1 LSKKNGW
8 GESKAKVI
16 EAHARGLTVR
26 QTAEVYGLTTTTVR
40 CLVRR
45 LGVSMKMQPRGVY
58 DKATKKY
65 AILPTF
71 PENSL
76 ERGK

>member
-1 LSKKNGW
+1 MSKKNGW

-16 EAHARGLTVR
+16 EAHARGLTIR
-26 QTAEVYGLTTTTVR
+26 QTAAAYGLTTTTIR
-40 CLVRR
+40 NLVCR
-45 LGVSMKMQPRGVY
+45 LGISMKIEPRGAY

-65 AILPTF
+65 AILPPF
-71 PENSL
+71 PENSF